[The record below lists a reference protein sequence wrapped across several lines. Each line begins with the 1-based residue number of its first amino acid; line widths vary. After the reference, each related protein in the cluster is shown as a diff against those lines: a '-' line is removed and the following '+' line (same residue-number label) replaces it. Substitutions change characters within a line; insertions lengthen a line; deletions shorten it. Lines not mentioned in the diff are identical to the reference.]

1 MKQIV
6 SAICLV
12 LFITGST
19 PAKDQVTEAK
29 PGPHE
34 GVIINVLSAGELVVW
49 EKDKLYPFTL
59 YGIDLPSPDSALGIK
74 AKKKVSQL
82 VFNKLLTVHMIEGNS
97 DTAMGI
103 VIIRGECMN
112 ETLVGQGI
120 ARVNKDCS
128 QEPYCSQWIK
138 VQKDSPIVQPQ

>member
-1 MKQIV
+1 MKQLLL
-6 SAICLV
+6 SICLA
-12 LFITGST
+12 LFIIGSA

-29 PGPHE
+29 PGTHE

-49 EKDKLYPFTL
+49 EKNRLYPFTL
-59 YGIDLPSPDSALGIK
+59 YGIDLPSPDSALGIE
-74 AKKKVSQL
+74 AKKMVSQL
-82 VFNKLLTVHMIEGNS
+82 VFNKLLTVHMIEGKS

-112 ETLVGQGI
+112 EALVRQGI

-128 QEPYCSQWIK
+128 QEPYCTQWAK
-138 VQKDSPIVQPQ
+138 VQKK